1 MLPRTK
7 DALRHCSG
15 VWLIAAVAV
24 LVSGC
29 ATQPAHL
36 SDTPMTAR
44 ISTLMAPPPQPTY
57 EPGSL
62 WSTQTAGSLF
72 EDTRARRVGDLV
84 MVRVVENASG
94 TKNASTNTSRDSSLS
109 TGISAFF
116 AAPVA
121 NRNINVGV
129 TNDYDGSGKTARS
142 GRLTALVAAS
152 VVEVLPNGNLAIR
165 GSREIQVNDEIQVIH
180 MAGVVRQVD
189 ISTDNIVLS
198 SRIADARI
206 TYTGKGVIDE
216 KLRPGWFTRVV
227 DYVTPF

>member
-1 MLPRTK
+1 MLPGTDNGFCRRGGLLLL
-7 DALRHCSG
+7 A
-15 VWLIAAVAV
+15 AAVLLAA
-24 LVSGC
+24 GC
-29 ATQPAHL
+29 ATKPAHL
-36 SDTPMTAR
+36 SDTPVTAR
-44 ISTLMAPPPQPTY
+44 ISTLMSPPPQPVY

-62 WSTQTAGSLF
+62 WSTQTTGSLF

-94 TKNASTNTSRDSSLS
+94 TRSASTNTSRDSSLS

-121 NRNINVGV
+121 KRNINVGV
-129 TNDYDGSGKTARS
+129 TNDYDGTGKTARS

-152 VVEVLPNGNLAIR
+152 VVEVLPNGNLSIR
-165 GSREIQVNDEIQVIH
+165 GSREIQVNDEIQLIH

-216 KLRPGWFTRVV
+216 KLRPGWFTRIV